1 MSLDV
6 SICDCHTPSMA
17 AERYTSADLTRIGRA
32 VERERLDRNW
42 GKEAAARIAGINSIT
57 WKRVEDG
64 LSVRGTSLRAVEK
77 ALEWEAG
84 TIEEVAATGVPPT
97 ATEPVAE
104 PAAESTPR
112 RDTLE
117 SDRTELLDR
126 SAREAMSIRSIG
138 YELLDR
144 ITAPESYVE
153 VTAGLIQI
161 SKDRADVLFHAVEL
175 DTTLRPV
182 YAEAYAEAMIAVR
195 QFTVL
200 HNRTARPGQRY
211 DIESDRSRSPDA
223 EDGELLGLRLRGNA
237 TGDHREES
245 GNRLSFG
252 S

>member
-1 MSLDV
+1 M
-6 SICDCHTPSMA
+6 T

-42 GKEAAARIAGINSIT
+42 GKEAAARVAGINSIT

-64 LSVRGTSLRAVEK
+64 LAVRGTSLRAVEK

-84 TIEEVAATGVPPT
+84 TIEEVATTGVPPV
-97 ATEPVAE
+97 VAEHLTE
-104 PAAESTPR
+104 PAAKNAPEQQAIEADQR
-112 RDTLE
+112 
-117 SDRTELLDR
+117 ELLDR
-126 SAREAMSIRSIG
+126 SAREALSIRSIG

-144 ITAPESYVE
+144 ITAPESYME

-161 SKDRADVLFHAVEL
+161 SKDRADVLFHAVEV
-175 DTTLRPV
+175 DTTLRPI

-200 HNRTARPGQRY
+200 HNKTARPGQRY
-211 DIESDRSRSPDA
+211 DTESDRGHSA
-223 EDGELLGLRLRGNA
+223 ELHDGELLGLRLRVDA
-237 TGDHREES
+237 AGDHRKE
-245 GNRLSFG
+245 GGDRLGFG